1 MHTVYTRVGLGH
13 IKLIIWFSGPRASI
27 QMVSDGRIYCH
38 FHKIKIRTTELHYSG
53 KKIVMGFNFRLIQ
66 SISGIKS
73 QNKNIV
79 EKWRLT
85 SSGCFYNQLSSPNS

>member
-1 MHTVYTRVGLGH
+1 
-13 IKLIIWFSGPRASI
+13 
-27 QMVSDGRIYCH
+27 MVPHGQFYCH
-38 FHKIKIRTTELHYSG
+38 FHKIKIRTAELSCIIPG
-53 KKIVMGFNFRLIQ
+53 KIVMGFDFRLIQ

-85 SSGCFYNQLSSPNS
+85 WLKYVYWLFLQPTENQFLQPAEQS